1 MFRKKECQNCRKK
14 IKDKSNF
21 CSNCGYNFS
30 NKQKQE
36 DWGML
41 GETDASP
48 FMNDL
53 NLPLGFNTIFNSLMK
68 NLDKQFKQMERE
80 VEPNNQNMKNNG
92 ISISISTS
100 GNAPPEI
107 RVNHFGKP
115 QNSAV
120 RKVQPKKIPQMQLSP
135 ENRKKLLGLP
145 KKEPLTNMKR
155 LSDRI
160 LYEINI
166 PGVDSLKDVS
176 IAKLENSIEVK
187 AIGNEFVYSK
197 ILPINL
203 PIVNYDLSDGILV
216 LELGVK

>member
-1 MFRKKECQNCRKK
+1 
-14 IKDKSNF
+14 
-21 CSNCGYNFS
+21 
-30 NKQKQE
+30 
-36 DWGML
+36 
-41 GETDASP
+41 
-48 FMNDL
+48 
-53 NLPLGFNTIFNSLMK
+53 
-68 NLDKQFKQMERE
+68 
-80 VEPNNQNMKNNG
+80 MKNNG